1 MRNTIQSLVEKN
13 AIIWLFSTLLTGF
26 LAGIG
31 AYKAI
36 QQMADLKPVPV
47 AVVEGWDKRIST
59 CEQDLAG
66 KEELLQSAAT
76 HLEFAKKVIRGKE
89 IEIHTA
95 TPSAPIATALKK
107 RLTDLGVKVSMKDD
121 TWMRHYTAN
130 RFGIHI
136 KGALDESHL
145 LAACLKIM
153 IPECSTYR
161 IHAISSSFFK
171 NDDITDIR
179 FYLPPEND

>member
-1 MRNTIQSLVEKN
+1 MKNTIQSLVEKN
-13 AIIWLFSTLLTGF
+13 AVVWLLSTLLTGF

-36 QQMADLKPVPV
+36 QQMADLKTVPV
-47 AVVEGWDKRIST
+47 SVVEGWNKKIATYEQDFSQVEEQLKNANNHLDYAKRII
-59 CEQDLAG
+59 LG
-66 KEELLQSAAT
+66 KD
-76 HLEFAKKVIRGKE
+76 

-95 TPSAPIATALKK
+95 TPSSSTAVALKK
-107 RLTDLGVKVSMKDD
+107 RLTDLGVKVSLKDD
-121 TWMRHYTAN
+121 TYMRYYAAN
-130 RFGIHI
+130 KFGMHI

-153 IPECSTYR
+153 VPECSSYQ
-161 IHAISSSFFK
+161 IHAVSQSFFK

-179 FYLPPEND
+179 IYLPPEND